1 MTEPQND
8 VTPVPAEDAAE
19 AQPAPEATAAPEAA
33 AAPEATAAPEAAAAP
48 ETAAAPE
55 AAAAPETPHANPY
68 ATPYPVA
75 PPEPARKVN
84 RKAVALVAG
93 IVAVAALVG
102 GGVWASAA
110 IADADRT
117 APTAYWVPLGERYE
131 KPAEPGSVPANDLS
145 GKLLPVPAGFSLGPD
160 LEQDGNNFFV
170 SGEKAVEGFKEAR
183 GGLSSSDRKK
193 RDEMLAELKLKGL
206 AGRSYINEGSSSV
219 AEVRI
224 MQADPA
230 AVGKFSEISKKFL
243 ELTGDGREAPKVD
256 GFPDAKCSLLAIGEE
271 KKEKIDSL
279 DCVAVEGDVMVTFR
293 AYGPKPFRQADAVE
307 FFKNQMNHLKSPGES
322 V

>member
-8 VTPVPAEDAAE
+8 VTPVPAEGPAE
-19 AQPAPEATAAPEAA
+19 VPAEVRTVPEAGAPEAA
-33 AAPEATAAPEAAAAP
+33 AAPVASRAPD
-48 ETAAAPE
+48 
-55 AAAAPETPHANPY
+55 ANPY
-68 ATPYPVA
+68 ATPYPI
-75 PPEPARKVN
+75 PPVRPARKVN

-93 IVAVAALVG
+93 AVAVAALVG

-110 IADADRT
+110 IADADRN
-117 APTAYWVPLGERYE
+117 APTAYWAPVGERYE
-131 KPAEPGSVPANDLS
+131 KPAEPGSVPANALS
-145 GKLLPVPAGFSLGPD
+145 GKLLPVPIGFSLGPD

-170 SGEKAVEGFKEAR
+170 SGDKAVEGFKEAR

-206 AGRSYINEGSSSV
+206 AGRSYINEGFSSV
-219 AEVRI
+219 VEVRL
-224 MQADPA
+224 MQADPS

-243 ELTGDGREAPKVD
+243 ELGGDAREAPKVD

-271 KKEKIDSL
+271 KKEKIDSI

-293 AYGPKPFRQADAVE
+293 AYGSKPFKDADAVG
-307 FFKNQMNHLKSPGES
+307 FFKNQLNHLKSPGES